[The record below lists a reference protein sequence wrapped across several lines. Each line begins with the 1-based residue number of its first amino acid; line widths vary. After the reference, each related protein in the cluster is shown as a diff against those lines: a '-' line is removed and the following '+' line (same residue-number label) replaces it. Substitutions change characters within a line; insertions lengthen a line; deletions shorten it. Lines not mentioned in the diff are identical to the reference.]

1 MKIAFNDATELTIQS
16 ASIRAD
22 GSLLIKTISATEEE
36 LRTMFQDE
44 FKTKKMIVTERESTL
59 GEYENYTD
67 LNAVVKYTAGILGVV
82 MYREKE
88 SPMDRIDALEEHVDN
103 LTEANKSREAEN
115 AELIATVDSIL
126 TDVLPALLGDG
137 TEENDTENTDTKY
150 ERKRKERMNDMTTF
164 IARRIIEEADK
175 SIEAGQ
181 KKYRAYFVKT
191 RLYKRWKDNV
201 DTILK
206 TDGYDE
212 VIVEN

>member
-1 MKIAFNDATELTIQS
+1 MKITFNDASEMTIQS
-16 ASIRAD
+16 ATIRTD
-22 GSLLIKTISATEEE
+22 GSLLIKTISATEDE
-36 LRTMFQDE
+36 LRNTFQDE
-44 FKTKKMIVTERESTL
+44 FRTKKITVTERETTVA
-59 GEYENYTD
+59 EYEDYTN
-67 LNAVVKYTAGILGVV
+67 LNALVKYTGGILGAV

-137 TEENDTENTDTKY
+137 TEETNTENK
-150 ERKRKERMNDMTTF
+150 KGKERMNDMTTF
-164 IARRIIEEADK
+164 IASRIMEEADK